1 MVYLFYILFGV
12 LPSLVWLLFYL
23 RKDVHPEPKRMIL
36 RVFFWGMLAALPAI
50 LIELGISD
58 FLNKF
63 APSLIIKIVYWFLG
77 VAFVEE
83 FLKYLVV
90 REKVLKNP
98 EFDEPVDA
106 MIYMIIAALGFAA
119 LENILIFLSPDVFF
133 LSLNET
139 LILVIFRFI
148 SATFLHA
155 LCSAIVGY
163 FLALSFFYPVR
174 NNISNGVEKKGGLKS
189 ITMGLGISTFLHGL
203 YNFSIM
209 ETGGNLRI
217 VIPIIILVSL
227 AIFVSLG
234 FKRLKTLKT

>member
-1 MVYLFYILFGV
+1 MSYPLYIFFGIA
-12 LPSLVWLLFYL
+12 PSIIWLLFYL

-36 RVFFWGMLAALPAI
+36 RVFLWGMLAALPVI
-50 LIELGISD
+50 LIELGASD

-63 APSLIIKIVYWFLG
+63 APSLIIKIIYWFLG
-77 VAFVEE
+77 VALVEE

-90 REKVLKNP
+90 REKVLKNS

-106 MIYMIIAALGFAA
+106 MLYMLISALGFAA

-139 LILVIFRFI
+139 LVLVIFRFI

-163 FLALSFFYPVR
+163 FLALSFF
-174 NNISNGVEKKGGLKS
+174 EKKGGLKS

-203 YNFSIM
+203 YNFSII
-209 ETGGNLRI
+209 ETEGNLRI
-217 VIPIIILVSL
+217 IIPFAILITL
-227 AIFVSLG
+227 AIFVSVG
-234 FKRLKTLKT
+234 FKRLKKLKSVCKI